1 MLTKDVTVGPVAE
14 FIIRRAFQ
22 VGGQSPI
29 DHLRYLCS
37 TIDDLNQLRGVSLV
51 EDAALTACLSS
62 GGPRNAHLEGD
73 CYPGTASIDEEGIT
87 FNALPETAI
96 LAILRDFEP
105 GMRARSLV
113 EISGF
118 PDLRIKRVV
127 PLETISGPRMLRCV
141 FDDNKPSDQ
150 RLDAIFAELVP
161 AGLQTIAA

>member
-1 MLTKDVTVGPVAE
+1 MLESEFTAGPVAQ

-22 VGGQSPI
+22 VGGQSAI

-62 GGPRNAHLEGD
+62 GGPRNTHLEGD
-73 CYPGTASIDEEGIT
+73 CYSGTASIDEEGIT

-96 LAILRDFEP
+96 LTILRDFEP

-127 PLETISGPRMLRCV
+127 PLEAISGPRMLRCV

-150 RLDAIFAELVP
+150 RLDAMLAELAT
-161 AGLQTIAA
+161 AGSQAIAA